1 MGDLAFEKYVKTDV
15 DCNSNKWWQYAIK
28 DDFSVHVVNG
38 RVGGKGQVQ
47 EPKPF
52 ATRAQAERY
61 IQSKIREKMRD
72 GYLKFDSLN
81 SGAKP
86 SSMGRMALEMAA
98 SEQIRTQ
105 SPHIV
110 SDLIKRLVEAN
121 VHAIVDST
129 ELKYDDHTGVFQTP
143 LGIVTQESIQ
153 KARSYLFKI
162 SKHVAS
168 EDFES
173 EEIKSLLAQYLMLI
187 PQKVGR
193 KLVVKQVIPDSE
205 AIGKQSGLLDD
216 LEASIA
222 QVEALRKQQAAG
234 QGDAIEAPKIFNCEI
249 DLVEDS
255 RILEEIERLFT
266 STRQSMHASY
276 SMNIKQV
283 FAVKIDHMDSA
294 YEGAGKLVGNIM
306 RLWHGTRPGN
316 ILSILKNG
324 LIIPKEVRG
333 HTCGR
338 AYGDGAYFSDQS
350 TKSLNYAMGLQHR
363 TRERQ
368 VFMFLADV
376 AMGNYFT
383 PRRSDPDLHLAGHDS
398 VFAKGG
404 QSGVINN
411 EMIIFKTEQ
420 STIKFLVEFH

>member
-1 MGDLAFEKYVKTDV
+1 MSNLIFENYIKTDI
-15 DCNSNKWWQYAIK
+15 DGNNNKFWRWAI
-28 DDFSVHVVNG
+28 SAAGVVHVENG

-47 EPKPF
+47 TPKPF
-52 ATRAQAERY
+52 ASKAQANRY
-61 IQSKIREKMRD
+61 VQSKIREKTRD
-72 GYLKFDSLN
+72 GYVKFESLT
-81 SGAKP
+81 SG
-86 SSMGRMALEMAA
+86 SSQTNMSRMALEMAA

-193 KLVVKQVIPDSE
+193 KLVVKQVIPDTE

-222 QVEALRKQQAAG
+222 QVDALRKQQAAN
-234 QGDAIEAPKIFNCEI
+234 QGDVVDAPKIFNCEI
-249 DLVEDS
+249 NLVEDKGIVDEIDRFYRS
-255 RILEEIERLFT
+255 TMQRIHDSFG
-266 STRQSMHASY
+266 MK
-276 SMNIKQV
+276 IKQV
-283 FAVKIDHMDSA
+283 FAIKIDHMDSA
-294 YEGAGKLVGNIM
+294 YESGGKSVGNVM

-316 ILSILKNG
+316 ILSILKSG
-324 LIIPKEVRG
+324 FVIPKGLESHCCG
-333 HTCGR
+333 H
-338 AYGDGAYFSDQS
+338 AYGLGCYFSDQS
-350 TKSLNYAMGLQHR
+350 TKSLNYAIGRQHS
-363 TRERQ
+363 TREKQ

-376 AMGNYFT
+376 AMGKSFT
-383 PRRSDPDLHLAGHDS
+383 PRRSDQNLHLAGHDS